1 MKAEDVPPHGRLSG
15 IAAAVAQLPAEIRMG
30 AEAAEQVH
38 RYVMAAGRTQLGA
51 PTDHL
56 GGLPWSLA
64 TPVVTEPGYPPNLWV
79 MTDNAGRA
87 IAAGTLNPPPTYPG
101 GTR

>member
-1 MKAEDVPPHGRLSG
+1 MPPVGKLSG

-30 AEAAEQVH
+30 EDAADQFH
-38 RYVMAAGRTQLGA
+38 RYVLAAGRTQLGA
-51 PTDHL
+51 PGDFL

-64 TPVVTEPGYPPNLWV
+64 TRVVTEPDYPPNLWV

-87 IAAGTLNPPPTYPG
+87 IAAGTLNPPPYPG
-101 GTR
+101 GPR